1 MPTVNNSTI
10 VSNPNLKQP
19 KTIAIMKRVLESN
32 DQNAIANQRSF
43 DERHILA
50 INLMSSPGSGK
61 TTLLEATARKAKFKF
76 AVIEGDM
83 ETNRDADRLLKLG
96 VNAYQICTGT
106 ACHLE
111 ADMVRNAADQMN
123 LNGIEVLFVENV
135 GNLVC
140 PASYELGTH
149 LNVVLLSTP
158 EGDDKVL
165 KYPVMFRTADL
176 VLITK
181 AELAPMFDFSVD
193 RVRSEVRQLKPEI
206 KTVAVS
212 AKTGEG
218 FDDWLAFI
226 EAHLQ
231 ARQ

>member
-1 MPTVNNSTI
+1 MPTIENSTI
-10 VSNPNLKQP
+10 LDNPNLNAP
-19 KTIAIMKRVLESN
+19 ATVSVMKRVLAANETE
-32 DQNAIANQRSF
+32 AIANRSRF
-43 DERHILA
+43 DDRKILA

-61 TTLLEATARKAKFKF
+61 TTLLEATARSAQFRF
-76 AVIEGDM
+76 GVIEGDM
-83 ETNRDADRLLKLG
+83 ETNRDAERLLKLG
-96 VNAYQICTGT
+96 VRAYQITTGT

-111 ADMVRNAADQMN
+111 APMIAKAFERFSLDDLAV
-123 LNGIEVLFVENV
+123 VFVENV

-165 KYPVMFRTADL
+165 KYPVMFRAADL

-181 AELAPMFDFSVD
+181 AELAPIFDFD
-193 RVRSEVRQLKPEI
+193 IERVKAEVHQLNPHI
-206 KTVAVS
+206 NTFALS

-218 FDDWLAFI
+218 IEKWLRFVA
-226 EAHLQ
+226 ERLLK
-231 ARQ
+231 

>member
-1 MPTVNNSTI
+1 MPTIENSTI
-10 VSNPNLKQP
+10 LDNPNLNSP
-19 KTIAIMKRVLESN
+19 KTITVMKRVLAVNETE
-32 DQNAIANQRSF
+32 AIANRKLF
-43 DERHILA
+43 DFRGILA

-61 TTLLEATARKAKFKF
+61 TTLLEATARSAKFRF
-76 AVIEGDM
+76 GVIEGDM

-96 VNAYQICTGT
+96 VRAHQITTGT

-111 ADMVRNAADQMN
+111 APMIAKA
-123 LNGIEVLFVENV
+123 IEQFSLDDLDAVFVENV

-165 KYPVMFRTADL
+165 KYPVMFRAADL

-181 AELAPMFDFSVD
+181 AELAPIFEFNIQ
-193 RVRSEVRQLKPEI
+193 RVKDEVHQLNPHI
-206 KTVAVS
+206 STIALS
-212 AKTGEG
+212 AKTSEG
-218 FDDWLAFI
+218 LDEWLKFVADR
-226 EAHLQ
+226 LPK
-231 ARQ
+231 

>member
-1 MPTVNNSTI
+1 MSGVETI
-10 VSNPNLKQP
+10 MDNPKLNKP
-19 KTIAIMKRVLESN
+19 KTLEIMRRVLESN
-32 DQNAIANQRSF
+32 DQNALENRRRF
-43 DERHILA
+43 DALGVLA

-61 TTLLEATARKAKFKF
+61 TTLLEATAKSAAFRF

-83 ETNRDADRLLKLG
+83 ETNRDADRLKKLG
-96 VNAYQICTGT
+96 VNAYQICTGS

-111 ADMVRNAADQMN
+111 ADMVQHAMSQMSLDN
-123 LNGIEVLFVENV
+123 LDVVFVENV

-149 LNVVLLSTP
+149 INVVLLSTP
-158 EGDDKVL
+158 EGDDKVM

-181 AELAPMFDFSVD
+181 SELADIFDFNVNN
-193 RVRSEVRQLKPEI
+193 VRKEVQRIKPAI
-206 KTVAVS
+206 NTIALS

-218 FDDWLAFI
+218 FDEWLQFI
-226 EAHLQ
+226 NNHLNS
-231 ARQ
+231 RM